1 MAGKS
6 LAIAVTA
13 GETVAKMPSKE
24 HASKGPDVS
33 VTTGEAVAGVPSQR
47 HTVSSTVHDVHQSKE
62 PPSMM
67 SLSRLHLVRQVSCSI
82 ILGWMNAF
90 CYCWRYN
97 HASFCRV
104 AKRIFWCCC

>member
-1 MAGKS
+1 MAGES
-6 LAIAVTA
+6 LTVAVTA
-13 GETVAKMPSKE
+13 GETIAKMPSKE
-24 HASKGPDVS
+24 HASKGSNVS
-33 VTTGEAVAGVPSQR
+33 VTTGEAVIGVPNQR
-47 HTVSSTVHDVHQSKE
+47 HTVSSIVHDVHQSKE
-62 PPSMM
+62 PPGMM
-67 SLSRLHLVRQVSCSI
+67 SLSRLHLVKQVSCSI